1 MRIITIIIHHF
12 IISSIHHFINSHF
25 LFHHF
30 INSSIHQ
37 FNKSSIHQFI
47 NSSFHTLIIRTF
59 FIISRSLLLTIIGR
73 EVQNVRLC
81 TDYSRSTRPQQLNA
95 RSKTFECVPTIVVAH
110 CPFAGCRAVKPE
122 CKCRFHMG
130 ICTS

>member
-1 MRIITIIIHHF
+1 MRIIVTIIHHF

-37 FNKSSIHQFI
+37 FI
-47 NSSFHTLIIRTF
+47 NSSFHTLIIHTF

-81 TDYSRSTRPQQLNA
+81 TDYSRSTLPQQLDA

-110 CPFAGCRAVKPE
+110 CPFAGCRALNPSASVDFTWVYTPVE
-122 CKCRFHMG
+122 YFLY
-130 ICTS
+130 T